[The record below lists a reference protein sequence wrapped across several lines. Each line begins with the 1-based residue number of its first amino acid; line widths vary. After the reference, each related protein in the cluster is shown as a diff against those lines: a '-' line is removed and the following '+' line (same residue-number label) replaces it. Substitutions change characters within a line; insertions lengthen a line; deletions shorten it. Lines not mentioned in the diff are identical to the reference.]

1 MKPFYYFTAICATSL
16 MLLTSACSDGDNTET
31 KVIKKFPDVEAVA
44 KQHAQEFTQS
54 PASGKS
60 TQKKLFS
67 TPTMPRIIDKKYK
80 KGIDK

>member
-54 PASGKS
+54 PASVKS
-60 TQKKLFS
+60 TQKKLFKI
-67 TPTMPRIIDKKYK
+67 RAH
-80 KGIDK
+80 